1 MVKKKIFKKSSE
13 SKTTP
18 WHVAF
23 ETVEPY
29 VVKIITPNGSGTGFL
44 FVSTENQ
51 ELIGIATAAHVIDL
65 PHYWEQPIRVQHFK
79 SAKTLFLN
87 HLDRSIDIN
96 YARDTASIV
105 FRRGD
110 LPFPDQMLPIIPED
124 KRLKVGVE
132 VGWMGFPAITP
143 ENLCF
148 FSGNTSCWVGTDGF
162 YFVDGVAINGVSGGP
177 TFAINQDNKVQIIGL
192 VSAYVPNRATGAQLP
207 GFCVVRD
214 ILPLYQT
221 IKTLQSFEEAKKQEK
236 PPEGPPPPSP
246 SPPSS
251 DPMRS

>member
-1 MVKKKIFKKSSE
+1 
-13 SKTTP
+13 
-18 WHVAF
+18 
-23 ETVEPY
+23 
-29 VVKIITPNGSGTGFL
+29 
-44 FVSTENQ
+44 
-51 ELIGIATAAHVIDL
+51 
-65 PHYWEQPIRVQHFK
+65 
-79 SAKTLFLN
+79 
-87 HLDRSIDIN
+87 
-96 YARDTASIV
+96 
-105 FRRGD
+105 
-110 LPFPDQMLPIIPED
+110 
-124 KRLKVGVE
+124 
-132 VGWMGFPAITP
+132 
-143 ENLCF
+143 
-148 FSGNTSCWVGTDGF
+148 VGTDGF